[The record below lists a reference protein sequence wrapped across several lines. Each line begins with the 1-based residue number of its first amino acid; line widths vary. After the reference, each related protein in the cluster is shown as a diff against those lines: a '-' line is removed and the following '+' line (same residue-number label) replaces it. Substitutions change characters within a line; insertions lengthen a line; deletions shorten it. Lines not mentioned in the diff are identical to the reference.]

1 MPDHE
6 DWLLRPVVKG
16 MCKYESLL
24 DGTLDIVDIAKM
36 NDALNVIADNEAL
49 IEKHRNENK

>member
-1 MPDHE
+1 M
-6 DWLLRPVVKG
+6 RPVVKG

-36 NDALNVIADNEAL
+36 NDALNVIADNEML
-49 IEKHRNENK
+49 IEKHRNEKK

>member
-36 NDALNVIADNEAL
+36 NDALNVIADNEML